1 MNNIFIKSA
10 EKVDN
15 TIHLICEKEIE
26 ISFPIFDN
34 DTKESIINELNYEN
48 YIINNLKFFEQ
59 ILDIFLK
66 QNNRITK
73 ISNN

>member
-15 TIHLICEKEIE
+15 NIHLICEKEIE

-34 DTKESIINELNYEN
+34 DTKKSIINELNYEN
-48 YIINNLKFFEQ
+48 YNVVNLKFLEQ

>member
-15 TIHLICEKEIE
+15 TIHLICEKKIE

-48 YIINNLKFFEQ
+48 YIINEQ